1 MTMSTSSSKVHVVN
15 FSSYTTPV
23 VKEVQGKDYVEY
35 GDNND
40 YFGYLIDRYNG
51 SPTNNAI
58 LNSLMDMTF
67 GKGLDATDSAKKP
80 SEYAAMRGLF
90 TKACLQ
96 KVVADYV
103 MMGQCSFQVVYS
115 QDHNMIVEVQHIP
128 VETLRAARCNEDGEV
143 EAYYYA
149 KDWNAVSSRKETA
162 ERIPAFGTS
171 KEGLEILYI
180 KPYRAGFYYYSP
192 VDYQG
197 GLPYAELEE
206 EIANYHINN
215 IQNGLAP
222 SMLINFN
229 NGVPSEEERRSIEQQ
244 IATKFSGSSNSG
256 KFILAFNDNKDLAA
270 TVDPVQL
277 SDAAEQ
283 YQFLSSEATQKIMV
297 SHRIVSP
304 MLLGIKDN
312 SGLGNNADELK
323 TASTLLDNLVIRPK
337 QEIIIDGIDQILAYN
352 DISLNLY
359 FKTLQPLEFTETEI
373 EDAEVVEEAT
383 GVKTEDIETVQV
395 SEANED
401 LIKKDASYNGAQI
414 ASSLQIM
421 QSVKDGVLTVDQAI
435 TFLVQMLQFDP
446 DVAKALFAGNSSA
459 IISQM
464 KAQKKVKFAKKDD
477 RPFLRDE
484 LAAEL
489 LLNIESLGE
498 SEEEL
503 MKDFDLITA
512 ELVEDEAAEYDVE
525 AYLNSRTDLAAQEA
539 SEQDTERYKVRYFYA
554 KGTRK
559 QSEGESRLLCRTLL
573 SAKRVYRMEDVE
585 ALSSKGGAEAQGEPY
600 SVWLFKGGANCY
612 HRWERRIY
620 RKKLTKE
627 GNIYGGGSLNGTDI
641 INVNQAIRMGFRPMQ
656 NDPLVAIAPI
666 ETPTKGYKN

>member
-90 TKACLQ
+90 TKSCLQ

-149 KDWNAVSSRKETA
+149 KDWNDVSSRKETA
-162 ERIPAFGTS
+162 VRIPAFGTS
-171 KEGLEILYI
+171 REGLEILYI

-256 KFILAFNDNKDLAA
+256 KFILAFNDNKELAA

-277 SDAAEQ
+277 SDAADQ
-283 YQFLSSEATQKIMV
+283 YQFLSSEATQKILV

-312 SGLGNNADELK
+312 TGFGNNAEELK

-359 FKTLQPLEFTETEI
+359 FKTLQPLEFTNDVVTPMDMETR
-373 EDAEVVEEAT
+373 EEQT
-383 GVKTEDIETVQV
+383 GVKLSSQEPSD
-395 SEANED
+395 D
-401 LIKKDASYNGAQI
+401 HLDAMFAELEILGEVVDMDEWELVDERPVDYDAEQALSKYAF
-414 ASSLQIM
+414 ASTGSAFPNAKSSQ
-421 QSVKDGVLTVDQAI
+421 DGVT
-435 TFLVQMLQFDP
+435 P
-446 DVAKALFAGNSSA
+446 EGK
-459 IISQM
+459 
-464 KAQKKVKFAKKDD
+464 
-477 RPFLRDE
+477 
-484 LAAEL
+484 
-489 LLNIESLGE
+489 
-498 SEEEL
+498 
-503 MKDFDLITA
+503 
-512 ELVEDEAAEYDVE
+512 
-525 AYLNSRTDLAAQEA
+525 
-539 SEQDTERYKVRYFYA
+539 RYKVRYSYA
-554 KGTRK
+554 PNSTR
-559 QSEGESRLLCRTLL
+559 STSREFCKKMV
-573 SAKRVYRMEDVE
+573 SASKVYRKEDIERMDGQSVN
-585 ALSSKGGAEAQGEPY
+585 AGFGPQGAATYSIWLYKGGARCHHFWMRKTYLAKGEGVTPDVGNPNAEV
-600 SVWLFKGGANCY
+600 SVNKAKAEGVSLETNPANVAK
-612 HRWERRIY
+612 RPVDMPN
-620 RKKLTKE
+620 E
-627 GNIYGGGSLNGTDI
+627 GFLNP
-641 INVNQAIRMGFRPMQ
+641 R
-656 NDPLVAIAPI
+656 
-666 ETPTKGYKN
+666 

>member
-1 MTMSTSSSKVHVVN
+1 MSTSSSKVHVVN

-58 LNSLMDMTF
+58 LNSLMDMTY

-80 SEYAAMRGLF
+80 SEYAAMKGLF
-90 TKACLQ
+90 TKSCLQ

-103 MMGQCSFQVVYS
+103 MMGQCSMQVVYS

-149 KDWNAVSSRKETA
+149 KDWEDVKGRRETA
-162 ERIPAFGTS
+162 IRIPAFGTS

-283 YQFLSSEATQKIMV
+283 YQFLSQEATQKIMV

-337 QEIIIDGIDQILAYN
+337 QEIIIDGLDQILAYN

-359 FKTLQPLEFTETEI
+359 FKTLQPLEFTE
-373 EDAEVVEEAT
+373 DVVTPMDMETREEET
-383 GVKTEDIETVQV
+383 GVKLSSQEPTDEHFDSVFAELEQLGEVI
-395 SEANED
+395 NED
-401 LIKKDASYNGAQI
+401 EWELVDERPVDYDAEAALSKYAF
-414 ASSLQIM
+414 ASTGSAFPNAKSSQ
-421 QSVKDGVLTVDQAI
+421 DGV
-435 TFLVQMLQFDP
+435 
-446 DVAKALFAGNSSA
+446 
-459 IISQM
+459 
-464 KAQKKVKFAKKDD
+464 
-477 RPFLRDE
+477 
-484 LAAEL
+484 
-489 LLNIESLGE
+489 
-498 SEEEL
+498 
-503 MKDFDLITA
+503 TA
-512 ELVEDEAAEYDVE
+512 EGK
-525 AYLNSRTDLAAQEA
+525 
-539 SEQDTERYKVRYFYA
+539 RYKVRYAYA
-554 KGTRK
+554 PNDTKTN
-559 QSEGESRLLCRTLL
+559 SREFCKKMV
-573 SAKRVYRMEDVE
+573 SASKVYRKEDIERMDGQAVNE
-585 ALSSKGGAEAQGEPY
+585 GFGPRGAATYSIWLYKGGARCHHFWMRKTYLAKGEGVTPDVGNPNAEV
-600 SVWLFKGGANCY
+600 SVNKAKAEGVSLETNPANVAK
-612 HRWERRIY
+612 RPVDMPN
-620 RKKLTKE
+620 E
-627 GNIYGGGSLNGTDI
+627 GF
-641 INVNQAIRMGFRPMQ
+641 INPR
-656 NDPLVAIAPI
+656 
-666 ETPTKGYKN
+666 

>member
-1 MTMSTSSSKVHVVN
+1 MSTSSSKVHVVN

-90 TKACLQ
+90 TKSNLQ

-128 VETLRAARCNEDGEV
+128 VETLRAARANEDGEI

-149 KDWNAVSSRKETA
+149 KDWNAVSSRRETA
-162 ERIPAFGTS
+162 VRIPAFGKS

-229 NGVPSEEERRSIEQQ
+229 NGVPSEEERRTIEQQ

-312 SGLGNNADELK
+312 SGLGNNAEELK

-337 QEIIIDGIDQILAYN
+337 QEIIIDGIDMILAYN

-359 FKTLQPLEFTETEI
+359 FKTLQPLEFTE
-373 EDAEVVEEAT
+373 DVVTPMDMATREEET
-383 GVKTEDIETVQV
+383 GVKLSSQEPSDEHFDAMFAELEILGEVI
-395 SEANED
+395 NED
-401 LIKKDASYNGAQI
+401 EWELVDERPVDYDAEQALSKYAF
-414 ASSLQIM
+414 ASTGSAFPNAKSSQ
-421 QSVKDGVLTVDQAI
+421 DGV
-435 TFLVQMLQFDP
+435 
-446 DVAKALFAGNSSA
+446 
-459 IISQM
+459 
-464 KAQKKVKFAKKDD
+464 
-477 RPFLRDE
+477 
-484 LAAEL
+484 
-489 LLNIESLGE
+489 
-498 SEEEL
+498 
-503 MKDFDLITA
+503 TA
-512 ELVEDEAAEYDVE
+512 EGK
-525 AYLNSRTDLAAQEA
+525 
-539 SEQDTERYKVRYFYA
+539 RYKVRYGYA
-554 KGTRK
+554 PNDTKTN
-559 QSEGESRLLCRTLL
+559 SREFCKKMV
-573 SAKRVYRMEDVE
+573 SASKVYRKEDVLRMGE
-585 ALSSKGGAEAQGEPY
+585 QSVNAGFGPEGAATYSIWLYKGGARCHHFWMRKTYLAKGEGVTPDVGNPNAEV
-600 SVWLFKGGANCY
+600 SVNKAKAEGVVLETNPANVAK
-612 HRWERRIY
+612 RPVDMPN
-620 RKKLTKE
+620 E
-627 GNIYGGGSLNGTDI
+627 GFLNP
-641 INVNQAIRMGFRPMQ
+641 R
-656 NDPLVAIAPI
+656 
-666 ETPTKGYKN
+666 

>member
-1 MTMSTSSSKVHVVN
+1 MSTSSSKVHVVN

-23 VKEVQGKDYVEY
+23 VKEVQGKDFVEY

-58 LNSLMDMTF
+58 LNSLMDLTF

-90 TKACLQ
+90 TKSCLQ

-103 MMGQCSFQVVYS
+103 MMGQCSLQVVYS
-115 QDHNMIVEVQHIP
+115 QDHNTIVEVQHIP
-128 VETLRAARCNEDGEV
+128 VETLRAARANEDGEI

-149 KDWNAVSSRKETA
+149 KDWLAVSSRKETPV
-162 ERIPAFGTS
+162 RIPAFGKS

-283 YQFLSSEATQKIMV
+283 YQFLSAESTQKIMV

-312 SGLGNNADELK
+312 SGLGNNAEELK

-337 QEIIIDGIDQILAYN
+337 QEIIIDGLDQILAYN

-359 FKTLQPLEFTETEI
+359 FKTIQPLEFTE
-373 EDAEVVEEAT
+373 DVVTPMDLETREEET
-383 GVKTEDIETVQV
+383 GVKLSSQEPTDEHFDAMFAELEILGEVI
-395 SEANED
+395 NED
-401 LIKKDASYNGAQI
+401 EWELVDERPVDYDAEQALSKYAF
-414 ASSLQIM
+414 ASTGSAFPNAKSSQ
-421 QSVKDGVLTVDQAI
+421 DGV
-435 TFLVQMLQFDP
+435 
-446 DVAKALFAGNSSA
+446 
-459 IISQM
+459 
-464 KAQKKVKFAKKDD
+464 
-477 RPFLRDE
+477 
-484 LAAEL
+484 
-489 LLNIESLGE
+489 
-498 SEEEL
+498 
-503 MKDFDLITA
+503 TA
-512 ELVEDEAAEYDVE
+512 EGK
-525 AYLNSRTDLAAQEA
+525 
-539 SEQDTERYKVRYFYA
+539 RYKVRYAYA
-554 KGTRK
+554 P
-559 QSEGESRLLCRTLL
+559 ESTKTNSREFCKKMV
-573 SAKRVYRMEDVE
+573 AAGKVYRKEDVLRMDGQAVNE
-585 ALSSKGGAEAQGEPY
+585 GFGPRGAATYSIWLYKGGARCHHFWMRKTYLAKGEGVTPD
-600 SVWLFKGGANCY
+600 V
-612 HRWERRIY
+612 
-620 RKKLTKE
+620 
-627 GNIYGGGSLNGTDI
+627 GNPNAEVS
-641 INVNQAIRMGFRPMQ
+641 VNQAKRAGVDLETNPKDVAKRPVDMPNEGFLP
-656 NDPLVAIAPI
+656 
-666 ETPTKGYKN
+666 K

>member
-103 MMGQCSFQVVYS
+103 MMGQCSMQVVYS

-128 VETLRAARCNEDGEV
+128 VETLRAARCNEDGEI

-149 KDWNAVSSRKETA
+149 KDWEDVKGRRETA
-162 ERIPAFGTS
+162 VRIPAFGKS
-171 KEGLEILYI
+171 REGLEILYI

-215 IQNGLAP
+215 IQNGLSP

-283 YQFLSSEATQKIMV
+283 YQFLSAEATQKIMV

-312 SGLGNNADELK
+312 SGLGNNAEELK

-337 QEIIIDGIDQILAYN
+337 QEIIIDGIDMILAYN

-359 FKTLQPLEFTETEI
+359 FKTLQPLEFTE
-373 EDAEVVEEAT
+373 DVVTPMDMETREEET
-383 GVKTEDIETVQV
+383 GVKLSSQEPSDEIFE
-395 SEANED
+395 EAFAALEEVGEFVNMDEWELVD
-401 LIKKDASYNGAQI
+401 ERPVDYDAEQALSKYAF
-414 ASSLQIM
+414 ASTGSAFPNAKSSQ
-421 QSVKDGVLTVDQAI
+421 DGVT
-435 TFLVQMLQFDP
+435 
-446 DVAKALFAGNSSA
+446 
-459 IISQM
+459 
-464 KAQKKVKFAKKDD
+464 
-477 RPFLRDE
+477 
-484 LAAEL
+484 
-489 LLNIESLGE
+489 
-498 SEEEL
+498 EEG
-503 MKDFDLITA
+503 K
-512 ELVEDEAAEYDVE
+512 
-525 AYLNSRTDLAAQEA
+525 
-539 SEQDTERYKVRYFYA
+539 RYKVRYAYA
-554 KGTRK
+554 P
-559 QSEGESRLLCRTLL
+559 ESAALQKSNSREFCKKMI
-573 SAKRVYRMEDVE
+573 AAGKVYRKEDIERMDGQAVN
-585 ALSSKGGAEAQGEPY
+585 AGFGISGAATYSIWLYKGGARCHHFWMRKTYLAKGEGVTPDVGNPNAEV
-600 SVWLFKGGANCY
+600 SVNKAKREGVDLEVNNPNVAKRPIDMDDEGFVNK
-612 HRWERRIY
+612 
-620 RKKLTKE
+620 RK
-627 GNIYGGGSLNGTDI
+627 
-641 INVNQAIRMGFRPMQ
+641 
-656 NDPLVAIAPI
+656 
-666 ETPTKGYKN
+666 

>member
-115 QDHNMIVEVQHIP
+115 QDHNTIVEVQHIP

-162 ERIPAFGTS
+162 VRIPAFGTS
-171 KEGLEILYI
+171 REGLEILYI

-256 KFILAFNDNKDLAA
+256 KFILAFNDNKELAA

-277 SDAAEQ
+277 SDAADQ
-283 YQFLSSEATQKIMV
+283 YQFLSSEATQKILV

-312 SGLGNNADELK
+312 TGFGNNADELK

-359 FKTLQPLEFTETEI
+359 FKTLQPLEFTE
-373 EDAEVVEEAT
+373 DVVTPMDLETREEET
-383 GVKTEDIETVQV
+383 GVKLSSQEPSDEMFE
-395 SEANED
+395 EAFAALEEVGEVVNMDEWELVD
-401 LIKKDASYNGAQI
+401 ERPVDYDAEQALSKYAF
-414 ASSLQIM
+414 ASTGSAFPNAKSDQ
-421 QSVKDGVLTVDQAI
+421 DGVT
-435 TFLVQMLQFDP
+435 
-446 DVAKALFAGNSSA
+446 
-459 IISQM
+459 
-464 KAQKKVKFAKKDD
+464 
-477 RPFLRDE
+477 
-484 LAAEL
+484 
-489 LLNIESLGE
+489 
-498 SEEEL
+498 EEG
-503 MKDFDLITA
+503 K
-512 ELVEDEAAEYDVE
+512 
-525 AYLNSRTDLAAQEA
+525 
-539 SEQDTERYKVRYFYA
+539 RYKVRYAYA
-554 KGTRK
+554 P
-559 QSEGESRLLCRTLL
+559 ESTKTNSREFCKKMVA
-573 SAKRVYRMEDVE
+573 SGKVYRKEDV
-585 ALSSKGGAEAQGEPY
+585 LRMSSQAVNAGFGVEGAATYSIWLYKGGARCHHFWMRKTYLAKGEGVTPDVGNPNAEV
-600 SVWLFKGGANCY
+600 SVNKA
-612 HRWERRIY
+612 
-620 RKKLTKE
+620 KKE
-627 GNIYGGGSLNGTDI
+627 GVVLETNPTNVAKRPVDMPNEGF
-641 INVNQAIRMGFRPMQ
+641 INPR
-656 NDPLVAIAPI
+656 
-666 ETPTKGYKN
+666 

>member
-58 LNSLMDMTF
+58 LNSLMDMTY

-80 SEYAAMRGLF
+80 SEYAAMKGLF
-90 TKACLQ
+90 TKSCLQ

-128 VETLRAARCNEDGEV
+128 VETLRAARANEDGEV

-149 KDWNAVSSRKETA
+149 KDWEDVKGRRETA
-162 ERIPAFGTS
+162 IRIPAFGTS
-171 KEGLEILYI
+171 REGLEILYI

-283 YQFLSSEATQKIMV
+283 YQFLSQEATQKIMV

-359 FKTLQPLEFTETEI
+359 FKTLQPLEFTE
-373 EDAEVVEEAT
+373 DVVTPMDMETREEET
-383 GVKTEDIETVQV
+383 GVKLSSQEPTDEHFDSVFTELEQLGEVI
-395 SEANED
+395 NED
-401 LIKKDASYNGAQI
+401 EWELVDERPVDYDAESALSKYAF
-414 ASSLQIM
+414 ASTGSAFPNAKSSQ
-421 QSVKDGVLTVDQAI
+421 DGV
-435 TFLVQMLQFDP
+435 
-446 DVAKALFAGNSSA
+446 
-459 IISQM
+459 
-464 KAQKKVKFAKKDD
+464 
-477 RPFLRDE
+477 
-484 LAAEL
+484 
-489 LLNIESLGE
+489 
-498 SEEEL
+498 
-503 MKDFDLITA
+503 TA
-512 ELVEDEAAEYDVE
+512 EGK
-525 AYLNSRTDLAAQEA
+525 
-539 SEQDTERYKVRYFYA
+539 RYKVRYAYA
-554 KGTRK
+554 PNDTKTN
-559 QSEGESRLLCRTLL
+559 SREFCKKMV
-573 SAKRVYRMEDVE
+573 SAGKVYRKEDIERMDGQAVN
-585 ALSSKGGAEAQGEPY
+585 AGFGPQGAATYSIWLYKGGARCHHFWMRKTYLAKGEGVTPDVGNPNAEVSVNKAKAEGVSLETNPANVAKRPVDMPLQGFLP
-600 SVWLFKGGANCY
+600 K
-612 HRWERRIY
+612 
-620 RKKLTKE
+620 
-627 GNIYGGGSLNGTDI
+627 
-641 INVNQAIRMGFRPMQ
+641 
-656 NDPLVAIAPI
+656 
-666 ETPTKGYKN
+666 

>member
-103 MMGQCSFQVVYS
+103 MMGQCSMQVVYS
-115 QDHNMIVEVQHIP
+115 QDHNTIVEVQHIP
-128 VETLRAARCNEDGEV
+128 VETLRAARCNEDGEI

-149 KDWNAVSSRKETA
+149 KDWEDVKGRRETPV
-162 ERIPAFGTS
+162 RIPAFGKS
-171 KEGLEILYI
+171 REGLEILYI

-256 KFILAFNDNKDLAA
+256 KFILAFNDNKELAA

-277 SDAAEQ
+277 SDAANQ
-283 YQFLSSEATQKIMV
+283 YQFLSTEATQKIMV

-312 SGLGNNADELK
+312 SGLGNNAEELK

-337 QEIIIDGIDQILAYN
+337 QEIIIDGIDMILAYN

-359 FKTLQPLEFTETEI
+359 FKTLQPLEFTE
-373 EDAEVVEEAT
+373 DVVTPMDMETREEET
-383 GVKTEDIETVQV
+383 GVK
-395 SEANED
+395 
-401 LIKKDASYNGAQI
+401 L
-414 ASSLQIM
+414 
-421 QSVKDGVLTVDQAI
+421 
-435 TFLVQMLQFDP
+435 
-446 DVAKALFAGNSSA
+446 AKQDN
-459 IISQM
+459 
-464 KAQKKVKFAKKDD
+464 

-503 MKDFDLITA
+503 MRDFDLITA
-512 ELVEDEAAEYDVE
+512 ELVEDEGAEYDVE
-525 AYLNSRTDLAAQEA
+525 AYLNSRTDLAAQQE

-559 QSEGESRLLCRTLL
+559 QAEGESRLLCRTLL
-573 SAKRVYRMEDVE
+573 SAARVYRKEDVE
-585 ALSSKGGAEAQGEPY
+585 ALSSKGGAEAQGEQY

-627 GNIYGGGSLNGTDI
+627 GKIYGGGSLNGTDI
-641 INVNQAIRMGFRPMQ
+641 INVNQAIRMGFRPEK

>member
-1 MTMSTSSSKVHVVN
+1 MFTPKKQVTTMSTSSSKVHVVN

-23 VKEVQGKDYVEY
+23 VKEVQGKDFVEY

-58 LNSLMDMTF
+58 LNSLMDLTF

-90 TKACLQ
+90 TKSCLQ

-103 MMGQCSFQVVYS
+103 MMGQCSLQVVYS
-115 QDHNMIVEVQHIP
+115 QDHNTIVEVQHIP
-128 VETLRAARCNEDGEV
+128 VETLRAARANEDGEI

-149 KDWNAVSSRKETA
+149 KDWLAVSSRKETPV
-162 ERIPAFGTS
+162 RIPAFGKS
-171 KEGLEILYI
+171 NEGLEILYI

-283 YQFLSSEATQKIMV
+283 YQFLSAESTQKIMV

-312 SGLGNNADELK
+312 SGLGNNAEELK

-337 QEIIIDGIDQILAYN
+337 QEIIIDGIDQILSYN

-359 FKTLQPLEFTETEI
+359 FKTLQPLEFTE
-373 EDAEVVEEAT
+373 DVVTPMDLETREEET
-383 GVKTEDIETVQV
+383 GVKLSSQEPTDEHFDSVFTELEQLGEII
-395 SEANED
+395 NED
-401 LIKKDASYNGAQI
+401 EWELVDERPVDYEAEAALSKYAFASTGSAFPNAK
-414 ASSLQIM
+414 SSQ
-421 QSVKDGVLTVDQAI
+421 DGV
-435 TFLVQMLQFDP
+435 
-446 DVAKALFAGNSSA
+446 
-459 IISQM
+459 
-464 KAQKKVKFAKKDD
+464 
-477 RPFLRDE
+477 
-484 LAAEL
+484 
-489 LLNIESLGE
+489 
-498 SEEEL
+498 
-503 MKDFDLITA
+503 TA
-512 ELVEDEAAEYDVE
+512 EGK
-525 AYLNSRTDLAAQEA
+525 
-539 SEQDTERYKVRYFYA
+539 RYKVRYAYA
-554 KGTRK
+554 PNDTKTN
-559 QSEGESRLLCRTLL
+559 SREFCKKMV
-573 SAKRVYRMEDVE
+573 SASKVYRKEDVLRMDDQAVNE
-585 ALSSKGGAEAQGEPY
+585 GFGPRGAATYSIWLYKGGARCHHFWMRKTYLAKGEGVTPDVGNPNAEV
-600 SVWLFKGGANCY
+600 SVNKAKAEGVSLETNPANVAK
-612 HRWERRIY
+612 RPVDMPN
-620 RKKLTKE
+620 E
-627 GNIYGGGSLNGTDI
+627 GFLNP
-641 INVNQAIRMGFRPMQ
+641 R
-656 NDPLVAIAPI
+656 
-666 ETPTKGYKN
+666 

>member
-1 MTMSTSSSKVHVVN
+1 MSTSSSKVHVVN

-103 MMGQCSFQVVYS
+103 MMGQCSMQVVYS
-115 QDHNMIVEVQHIP
+115 QDHNTIVEVQHIP
-128 VETLRAARCNEDGEV
+128 VETLRAARCNEDGEI

-149 KDWNAVSSRKETA
+149 KDWEDVKGRRETPV
-162 ERIPAFGTS
+162 RIPAFGTS
-171 KEGLEILYI
+171 REGLEILYI

-337 QEIIIDGIDQILAYN
+337 QEIIIDGIDMILAYN

-359 FKTLQPLEFTETEI
+359 FKTLQPLEFTE
-373 EDAEVVEEAT
+373 DVVTPMDMETREEET
-383 GVKTEDIETVQV
+383 GVKLSSQEPSDEMFE
-395 SEANED
+395 EAFAALEEVGEVVNMDEWELVD
-401 LIKKDASYNGAQI
+401 ERPVDYDAEQALSKYAF
-414 ASSLQIM
+414 ASTGSAFPNAKSSQ
-421 QSVKDGVLTVDQAI
+421 DGVT
-435 TFLVQMLQFDP
+435 
-446 DVAKALFAGNSSA
+446 
-459 IISQM
+459 
-464 KAQKKVKFAKKDD
+464 
-477 RPFLRDE
+477 
-484 LAAEL
+484 
-489 LLNIESLGE
+489 
-498 SEEEL
+498 EEG
-503 MKDFDLITA
+503 K
-512 ELVEDEAAEYDVE
+512 
-525 AYLNSRTDLAAQEA
+525 
-539 SEQDTERYKVRYFYA
+539 RYKVRYAYA
-554 KGTRK
+554 PETTKTNSREFCRK
-559 QSEGESRLLCRTLL
+559 MVASG
-573 SAKRVYRMEDVE
+573 KVYRKEDVLRMGGQSVNAGFGPE
-585 ALSSKGGAEAQGEPY
+585 GAATYSIWLYKGGARCHHFWMRKTYLAKGEGVTPD
-600 SVWLFKGGANCY
+600 V
-612 HRWERRIY
+612 
-620 RKKLTKE
+620 
-627 GNIYGGGSLNGTDI
+627 GNPNAEVS
-641 INVNQAIRMGFRPMQ
+641 VNQAKRAGVDLETNPKDVAKRPVDMPNEGFLKPR
-656 NDPLVAIAPI
+656 
-666 ETPTKGYKN
+666 

>member
-1 MTMSTSSSKVHVVN
+1 MSTSSSKVHVVN

-35 GDNND
+35 GEDND

-80 SEYAAMRGLF
+80 SEYAAMSGLF
-90 TKACLQ
+90 TKSCLQ

-115 QDHNMIVEVQHIP
+115 QDHNTIVEVQHIP

-149 KDWNAVSSRKETA
+149 KDWLAVSSRKETPV
-162 ERIPAFGTS
+162 RIPAFGKS

-283 YQFLSSEATQKIMV
+283 YQFLSAEATQKIMV

-312 SGLGNNADELK
+312 SGLGNNAEELK

-359 FKTLQPLEFTETEI
+359 FKTLQPLEFTETEVQ
-373 EDAEVVEEAT
+373 DAEVVEEAT

-395 SEANED
+395 SEPNED

-421 QSVKDGVLTVDQAI
+421 QSVKDGVLTIDQAI

-446 DVAKALFAGNSSA
+446 QVAKALFSGNSSA
-459 IISQM
+459 IIAQM

-512 ELVEDEAAEYDVE
+512 ELVEDEGAEYDVE
-525 AYLNSRTDLAAQEA
+525 AYLNSRTDLAAQQA

-559 QSEGESRLLCRTLL
+559 QPEGESRLLCRTLL
-573 SAKRVYRMEDVE
+573 SAGRVYRMEDVE

>member
-1 MTMSTSSSKVHVVN
+1 MSTSSSKVHVVN

-58 LNSLMDMTF
+58 LNSLMDMTY
-67 GKGLDATDSAKKP
+67 GKGLDATDSGKKP

-90 TKACLQ
+90 TKSCLQ

-128 VETLRAARCNEDGEV
+128 VETLRAARANEDGDV

-149 KDWNAVSSRKETA
+149 KDWEAVSSRKETA
-162 ERIPAFGTS
+162 VRIPAFGTS

-229 NGVPSEEERRSIEQQ
+229 NGVPSEEERRTIEQQ

-277 SDAAEQ
+277 SDAAQQ
-283 YQFLSSEATQKIMV
+283 YQFLSAEATQKILV

-323 TASTLLDNLVIRPK
+323 TASMLLDNLVIRPK
-337 QEIIIDGIDQILAYN
+337 QEIILDGIDQILSYN

-359 FKTLQPLEFTETEI
+359 FKTLQPLEFTNDVVTPMDLETR
-373 EDAEVVEEAT
+373 EEET
-383 GVKTEDIETVQV
+383 GVKLSSQAPEFTKDDEHKWIDALRGKGEVVDLEEWELISDEVVNDPDNEDTHLATQYNFAVEDFSNSESKSSFDSGLYKIRYAYTRNISSNSREFCREMVGAANGGTVFRKEDIDMMSFSGE
-395 SEANED
+395 
-401 LIKKDASYNGAQI
+401 NGQFAPEG
-414 ASSLQIM
+414 
-421 QSVKDGVLTVDQAI
+421 QSVYSIWKW
-435 TFLVQMLQFDP
+435 
-446 DVAKALFAGNSSA
+446 
-459 IISQM
+459 
-464 KAQKKVKFAKKDD
+464 
-477 RPFLRDE
+477 
-484 LAAEL
+484 
-489 LLNIESLGE
+489 
-498 SEEEL
+498 
-503 MKDFDLITA
+503 
-512 ELVEDEAAEYDVE
+512 
-525 AYLNSRTDLAAQEA
+525 
-539 SEQDTERYKVRYFYA
+539 
-554 KGTRK
+554 
-559 QSEGESRLLCRTLL
+559 
-573 SAKRVYRMEDVE
+573 
-585 ALSSKGGAEAQGEPY
+585 KGGAFCHHAWRRLVYFRKRQGGKFLPNEG
-600 SVWLFKGGANCY
+600 LDND
-612 HRWERRIY
+612 
-620 RKKLTKE
+620 KLVSTEQAIKE
-627 GNIYGGGSLNGTDI
+627 GVPTSKLVPNGWDAAQTRPIDTPSRGSLKY
-641 INVNQAIRMGFRPMQ
+641 R
-656 NDPLVAIAPI
+656 
-666 ETPTKGYKN
+666 

>member
-1 MTMSTSSSKVHVVN
+1 MSTSSSKGSKVHVVN

-58 LNSLMDMTF
+58 LNSLMDLTY

-103 MMGQCSFQVVYS
+103 MMGQCSMQVVYS
-115 QDHNMIVEVQHIP
+115 QDHNTIVEVQHIP
-128 VETLRAARCNEDGEV
+128 VETLRAARCNEDGEI

-149 KDWNAVSSRKETA
+149 KDWEDVKGRRETPV
-162 ERIPAFGTS
+162 RIPAFGTS

-283 YQFLSSEATQKIMV
+283 YQFLSSEATQKIMI

-337 QEIIIDGIDQILAYN
+337 QEIIIDGIDMILAYN

-359 FKTLQPLEFTETEI
+359 FKTLQPLEFTE
-373 EDAEVVEEAT
+373 DVVTPMDMETREEET
-383 GVKTEDIETVQV
+383 GVKLSSQEPSDEMFE
-395 SEANED
+395 EAFAALEEVGEVVNMDEWELVD
-401 LIKKDASYNGAQI
+401 ERPVDYDAEQALSKYAF
-414 ASSLQIM
+414 ASTGSAFPNAKSSQ
-421 QSVKDGVLTVDQAI
+421 DGVT
-435 TFLVQMLQFDP
+435 
-446 DVAKALFAGNSSA
+446 
-459 IISQM
+459 
-464 KAQKKVKFAKKDD
+464 
-477 RPFLRDE
+477 
-484 LAAEL
+484 
-489 LLNIESLGE
+489 
-498 SEEEL
+498 EEG
-503 MKDFDLITA
+503 K
-512 ELVEDEAAEYDVE
+512 
-525 AYLNSRTDLAAQEA
+525 
-539 SEQDTERYKVRYFYA
+539 RYKVRYAYA
-554 KGTRK
+554 PETTKTN
-559 QSEGESRLLCRTLL
+559 SREFCKKMV
-573 SAKRVYRMEDVE
+573 SAGKVYRKEDVLRMGGQSVNAGFGPE
-585 ALSSKGGAEAQGEPY
+585 GAATYSIWLYKGGARCHHFWMRKTYLAKGEGVTPD
-600 SVWLFKGGANCY
+600 V
-612 HRWERRIY
+612 
-620 RKKLTKE
+620 
-627 GNIYGGGSLNGTDI
+627 GNPNAEVS
-641 INVNQAIRMGFRPMQ
+641 VNQAKRAGVDLETNPKDVAKRPVDMPNEGFLKPR
-656 NDPLVAIAPI
+656 
-666 ETPTKGYKN
+666 

>member
-103 MMGQCSFQVVYS
+103 MMGQCSMQVVYS
-115 QDHNMIVEVQHIP
+115 QDHNTIVEVQHIP
-128 VETLRAARCNEDGEV
+128 VETLRAARCNEDGEI

-149 KDWNAVSSRKETA
+149 KDWTDVKGRKETA
-162 ERIPAFGTS
+162 VRIPAFGTS
-171 KEGLEILYI
+171 REGLEILYI

-215 IQNGLAP
+215 IQNGLSP

-283 YQFLSSEATQKIMV
+283 YQFLSAEATQKIMV

-312 SGLGNNADELK
+312 SGLGNNAEELK

-337 QEIIIDGIDQILAYN
+337 QEIIIDGIDQILSYN

-359 FKTLQPLEFTETEI
+359 FKTLQPLEFTE
-373 EDAEVVEEAT
+373 DVVTPMDMETREEET
-383 GVKTEDIETVQV
+383 GVK
-395 SEANED
+395 
-401 LIKKDASYNGAQI
+401 L
-414 ASSLQIM
+414 
-421 QSVKDGVLTVDQAI
+421 
-435 TFLVQMLQFDP
+435 
-446 DVAKALFAGNSSA
+446 AKQDN
-459 IISQM
+459 
-464 KAQKKVKFAKKDD
+464 

-503 MKDFDLITA
+503 MQDFDLITA
-512 ELVEDEAAEYDVE
+512 DIVEDEGAEYDVE
-525 AYLNSRTDLAAQEA
+525 AYLNSRTDLAAQQE

-554 KGTRK
+554 VGSKK
-559 QSEGESRLLCRTLL
+559 DPKGESRLLCRTLIG
-573 SAKRVYRMEDVE
+573 AKRVYRKEDVE
-585 ALSSKGGAEAQGEPY
+585 ALSSKGGAEAQGERY
-600 SVWLFKGGANCY
+600 SVWLYKGGANCH

-641 INVNQAIRMGFRPMQ
+641 INVNQAIRMGFRPEK
-656 NDPLVAIAPI
+656 NDPMVAIAPI
-666 ETPTKGYKN
+666 ETPTKGYKK

>member
-115 QDHNMIVEVQHIP
+115 QDHNTIVEVQHIP
-128 VETLRAARCNEDGEV
+128 VETLRAARCNEDGEI

-149 KDWNAVSSRKETA
+149 KDWEDVKGRRETA
-162 ERIPAFGTS
+162 VRIPAFGKS
-171 KEGLEILYI
+171 REGLEILYI

-283 YQFLSSEATQKIMV
+283 YQFLSAEATQKIMV

-337 QEIIIDGIDQILAYN
+337 QEIIIDGIDMILAYN

-359 FKTLQPLEFTETEI
+359 FKTLQPLEFTE
-373 EDAEVVEEAT
+373 DVVTPMDMETREEET
-383 GVKTEDIETVQV
+383 GVK
-395 SEANED
+395 
-401 LIKKDASYNGAQI
+401 L
-414 ASSLQIM
+414 
-421 QSVKDGVLTVDQAI
+421 
-435 TFLVQMLQFDP
+435 
-446 DVAKALFAGNSSA
+446 AKQDN
-459 IISQM
+459 
-464 KAQKKVKFAKKDD
+464 

-489 LLNIESLGE
+489 LMNIESLGE

-503 MKDFDLITA
+503 MQDFDLITA
-512 ELVEDEAAEYDVE
+512 DIVEDEGAEYDVE
-525 AYLNSRTDLAAQEA
+525 AYLNSRTDLAAQQE

-554 KGTRK
+554 VGTK
-559 QSEGESRLLCRTLL
+559 KDPKGESRLLCRTLIG
-573 SAKRVYRMEDVE
+573 AKRVYRKEDVE
-585 ALSSKGGAEAQGEPY
+585 ALSSKGGAEAQGERY
-600 SVWLFKGGANCY
+600 SVWLYKGGANCH

-627 GNIYGGGSLNGTDI
+627 GKIYGGGSLNGTDI
-641 INVNQAIRMGFRPMQ
+641 INVNQAIRMGFRPEK
-656 NDPLVAIAPI
+656 NDPMVAIAPI